1 MTSSP
6 NILLNLQDVMLLIPL
21 HSTGGARF
29 NYIKVCVASLNVRN
43 IHVMKSSQLPNI
55 NTPPSLSA
63 GSSQAGVC
71 GDISTAEVTLRDTPP
86 TSQLLP
92 SQDS

>member
-1 MTSSP
+1 
-6 NILLNLQDVMLLIPL
+6 
-21 HSTGGARF
+21 
-29 NYIKVCVASLNVRN
+29 
-43 IHVMKSSQLPNI
+43 MKSSQLPNI
-55 NTPPSLSA
+55 NTLSLSA